1 MTCVYDAPN
10 RLAQGQ
16 TEPAPREH
24 WRGPNGHTLLSW
36 EADFRPGGGSRLRLQ
51 SPEGH
56 DYWIDGAH
64 LEIAEPER
72 VVFTG
77 ELNSE
82 ADSLAGARGT
92 ITFRRT

>member
-16 TEPAPREH
+16 TEPALREH
-24 WRGPNGHTLLSW
+24 WCGPKGHTLLSW
-36 EADFRPGGGSRLRLQ
+36 EADFRPGGGSRLRVR

-77 ELNSE
+77 ELRLGGE
-82 ADSLAGARGT
+82 RLGGAGGT